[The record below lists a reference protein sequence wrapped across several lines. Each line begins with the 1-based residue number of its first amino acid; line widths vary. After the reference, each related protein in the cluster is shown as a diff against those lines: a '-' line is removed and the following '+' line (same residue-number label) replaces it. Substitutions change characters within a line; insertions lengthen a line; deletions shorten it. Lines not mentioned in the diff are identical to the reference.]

1 LSPLF
6 DVPLPV
12 GWFPSRT
19 AVNGK
24 PAVCFGAAG
33 GGQSPRNTIKRAT
46 SEEAEMSEHESD
58 VDPDEIDRRAAER
71 APVEE
76 AGGGESEG
84 FELAEE
90 ELVENAEGVGEG
102 DPLAD
107 RFTPEEGDAEDGPAY
122 GEPDEIDSTELDDDD
137 GD

>member
-1 LSPLF
+1 MAETDP
-6 DVPLPV
+6 
-12 GWFPSRT
+12 
-19 AVNGK
+19 
-24 PAVCFGAAG
+24 
-33 GGQSPRNTIKRAT
+33 QSDPIAD
-46 SEEAEMSEHESD
+46 EEAEAAAAEAARIGGPTPD
-58 VDPDEIDRRAAER
+58 GAIVDPAQR
-71 APVEE
+71 PLVE
-76 AGGGESEG
+76 GGEGEAEG